1 MFINFCSGLPRSGST
16 LLMNI
21 LQQHPEIFTT
31 STCALQGLLE
41 EHMLKKSR
49 YREHFQA
56 MDSEQADA
64 AMYGAV
70 RGAAYGWFSA
80 LSNKPTII
88 SKNRSWS
95 RLLHLF
101 PEGKTLVCVRDL
113 RDIVNSFNKLNNN
126 IKALHSFGDTGLL
139 YAAMTDSDK
148 YHYHFKESNAFS
160 AALYDELPR
169 LMEAFK
175 DTSYKIKFIRYEDL
189 TQEPEYMLQR
199 INEFLGV
206 SAFSYNLN
214 CIEQSKLFEHDNAYF
229 REKTCHKVHP
239 KLKLFKDVDRS
250 ISASLQQQIVDNN
263 QWFYKSFYPNII
275 NE

>member
-31 STCALQGLLE
+31 GTCALQGLLE

-49 YREHFQA
+49 YREQFQA
-56 MDSEQADA
+56 MASEQADT

-70 RGAAYGWFSA
+70 RGAAYGWFGA
-80 LSNKPTII
+80 LTDKPAII

-101 PEGKTLVCVRDL
+101 PESKTLVCVRDL
-113 RDIVNSFNKLNNN
+113 RDVVNSFHKLNHSL
-126 IKALHSFGDTGLL
+126 KALHSFGDTGVM
-139 YAAMTDSDK
+139 YAAFTDLEK
-148 YHYHFKESNAFS
+148 YNYHFKEANAFS

-169 LMEAFK
+169 LMDLFK
-175 DTSYKIKFIRYEDL
+175 LNSSNIKFIRYEDL

-206 SAFSYNLN
+206 SPFSYNLAS
-214 CIEQSKLFEHDNAYF
+214 IEQSKLFEHDNAYF

-239 KLKLFKDVDRS
+239 ELKSFKDVKRT
-250 ISASLQQQIVDNN
+250 ISGSLQQKIVDNN
-263 QWFYKSFYPNII
+263 QWFYDSFYPNVLGS
-275 NE
+275 